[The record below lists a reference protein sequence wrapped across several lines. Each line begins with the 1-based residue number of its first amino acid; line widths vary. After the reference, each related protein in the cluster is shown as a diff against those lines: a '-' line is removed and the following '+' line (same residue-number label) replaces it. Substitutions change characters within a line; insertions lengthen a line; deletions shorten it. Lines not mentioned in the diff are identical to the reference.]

1 MLSQL
6 ALTPPYGRR
15 LLYWGV
21 RNQEDFFA
29 ATEVADLCRAAG
41 CEQRLFLTNAPAGWT
56 GDRGRITPV
65 ILSEFPELTAPTFYL
80 VGNGAMISEL
90 KRELVARGV
99 NRKKQIRTEAFF
111 D

>member
-1 MLSQL
+1 
-6 ALTPPYGRR
+6 
-15 LLYWGV
+15 LYWGV
-21 RNQEDFFA
+21 RNEEDLFA
-29 ATEVADLCRAAG
+29 RLEVEALCRAAG
-41 CEQRLFLTNAPAGWT
+41 CELRLFLTKPPSDWV
-56 GDRGRITPV
+56 GDRGRITPAV
-65 ILSEFPELTAPTFYL
+65 LLELPALKAPTFYL